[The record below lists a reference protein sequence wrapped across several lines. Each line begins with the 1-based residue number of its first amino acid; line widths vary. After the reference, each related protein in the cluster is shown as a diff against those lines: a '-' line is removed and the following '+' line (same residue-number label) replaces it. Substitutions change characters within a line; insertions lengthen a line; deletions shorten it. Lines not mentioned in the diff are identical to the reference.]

1 MSLSLRFL
9 GGATIEGPEGPLT
22 GRAAQR
28 HRLALLALLAATPG
42 GLSRDKVIAYLWP
55 ESPDDRARRLLSD
68 SLYRIQKAL
77 GEGAVQAA
85 GEGLRLDPDAVPS
98 DVAAFMKAREQGD
111 WQRAVDAYAGPFLDG
126 FHLANAAPFEDWAE
140 GERRRFAQD
149 HLDALE
155 GLAEAH
161 AEAGDRAAAVA
172 CWRRCAAQDPYN
184 SHIAVRL
191 MEAYEAAG
199 NRAAALRH
207 ARIHEQLLEQEFGT
221 PPAPEVLSL
230 TARLRDASSDSAAVA
245 EREGR
250 PTDPP
255 GPSPSPGPSEPTE
268 PLGPIRQAPGAP
280 RRPLPRR
287 RLWSAVIMVLV
298 VGAGL
303 GWVIR
308 STTAPAAA
316 GPPSVAVLPFA
327 NLSDDDE
334 SLYFADG
341 ITEDILTDLSRL
353 VGLRVV
359 ARSSVM
365 RYRDATLPLDE
376 IARELGVTH
385 VLQGSVRRSDATVRI
400 AVQLVDVEQEANIWA
415 QSYDRPLEDI
425 FAVQSDIAR
434 RVAGALHTR
443 LTSGAAARLDRVP
456 TDDVVAYNF
465 YLRGRYFW
473 HRRTQADLAEA
484 AGFFNRAVERDS
496 AYAQAWAGLADAYA
510 VQAFY
515 DYREPA
521 EAYPEAKAAALR
533 ALALD
538 EALAEAHASLGYV
551 TLYYDW
557 DAAAAEASFRRA
569 VELDPS
575 YSIGHQWYGNQLI
588 ATGRF
593 DEAVRAMGRARE
605 VNPLSLIANGALGF
619 ALYYAGRDPEAVE
632 QIDLALEMAPDWDIG
647 HLWRGQA
654 LEAMGR
660 TDEAIATL
668 SRAVELSGGSGI
680 TVAALAH
687 AYATAGATDDARTL
701 LADLIEDRSGGQYR
715 PSFEIAKVYVALGE
729 HAEALRWLERAYD
742 EHSHSMVFLEVDPQ
756 LAALRQ
762 DPSFLRLVER
772 VGLQS

>member
-1 MSLSLRFL
+1 MSFSLRFL

-42 GLSRDKVIAYLWP
+42 GLNRDKVIAYLWP

-85 GEGLRLDPDAVPS
+85 GEELRLDPDAVPS
-98 DVAAFMKAREQGD
+98 DVAAFMTARGQGD

-126 FHLANAAPFEDWAE
+126 FHLANAAPFADWAD

-155 GLAEAH
+155 ALAEAH
-161 AEAGDRAAAVA
+161 TEAGDRAAAVA

-184 SHIAVRL
+184 SRIAVRL

-199 NRAAALRH
+199 NRAGALRH

-221 PPAPEVLSL
+221 APAPEVLSL
-230 TARLRDASSDSAAVA
+230 TTRLRDASSDSAAVA
-245 EREGR
+245 EQDGR
-250 PTDPP
+250 PTDRPE
-255 GPSPSPGPSEPTE
+255 PSSSPGPSESTG
-268 PLGPIRQAPGAP
+268 PLGPIRPAPTAP
-280 RRPLPRR
+280 RRPLR
-287 RLWSAVIMVLV
+287 RLRWSAVIVVLV

-303 GWVIR
+303 SWVIR
-308 STTAPAAA
+308 SATVPAAT
-316 GPPSVAVLPFA
+316 GPPSVAVLPFT

-353 VGLRVV
+353 LGLRVV

-365 RYRDATLPLDE
+365 PYRNATRPLDE

-385 VLQGSVRRSDATVRI
+385 VLQGSVRRSDDAVRI

-456 TDDVVAYNF
+456 TDDVIAYNF

-484 AGFFNRAVERDS
+484 AGFFQRAVERDS

-515 DYREPA
+515 DYRAPA
-521 EAYPEAKAAALR
+521 EAYAEAKRAALR

-538 EALAEAHASLGYV
+538 ETLAEAHASLGYV

-557 DAAAAEASFRRA
+557 DASGAETAFRRA
-569 VELDPS
+569 IELDPS
-575 YSIGHQWYGNQLI
+575 YSIGHQWYGNHLV

-593 DEAVRAMGRARE
+593 DEAARAMGRARE

-619 ALYYAGRDPEAVE
+619 ALYYAGRHRDAVA
-632 QIDLALEMAPDWDIG
+632 QMDLALEMEPDWDLG

-654 LEAMGR
+654 LDAMGR
-660 TDEAIATL
+660 SDEAIATL

-687 AYATAGATDDARTL
+687 TYAAAGATDDARAL
-701 LADLIEDRSGGQYR
+701 LADLIEDRSEGRYR
-715 PSFEIAKVYVALGE
+715 PSFEIAKVYVALGD
-729 HAEALRWLERAYD
+729 HDEALRWLERAYG

-756 LAALRQ
+756 LAPLRQ
-762 DPSFLRLVER
+762 DPSFRRLVER

>member
-1 MSLSLRFL
+1 MSFLLRFL

-42 GLSRDKVIAYLWP
+42 GLNRDKVIAYLWP

-77 GEGAVQAA
+77 GERAVQAA
-85 GEGLRLDPDAVPS
+85 GEELRLDPDAVPS
-98 DVAAFMKAREQGD
+98 DVAAFMMAREHGD

-126 FHLANAAPFEDWAE
+126 FHLANAAPFEDWAD
-140 GERRRFAQD
+140 GERRRFAQAY
-149 HLDALE
+149 LDALE

-161 AEAGDRAAAVA
+161 TEAGDRAAAVA

-184 SHIAVRL
+184 SRIAVRL

-199 NRAAALRH
+199 NRAGALRH

-221 PPAPEVLSL
+221 APAPDVLSL

-245 EREGR
+245 EQEGR
-250 PTDPP
+250 PTDRPER
-255 GPSPSPGPSEPTE
+255 SPSPGPSEPTE
-268 PLGPIRQAPGAP
+268 PPAIRPAPTAP
-280 RRPLPRR
+280 RRPLLRR
-287 RLWSAVIMVLV
+287 RQWSAVIVVLV
-298 VGAGL
+298 VAAGL
-303 GWVIR
+303 WWVIR
-308 STTAPAAA
+308 STTAPAAT
-316 GPPSVAVLPFA
+316 GPPSVAVLPFT

-365 RYRDATLPLDE
+365 PYRNANRPLDE

-385 VLQGSVRRSDATVRI
+385 VLQGSVRRSDDAVRI

-415 QSYDRPLEDI
+415 QSYDRPLADI

-473 HRRTQADLAEA
+473 HRRTQADLADA
-484 AGFFNRAVERDS
+484 AGFFQRAVERDS

-515 DYREPA
+515 DYRAPA
-521 EAYPEAKAAALR
+521 EAYPEAKRAALR

-538 EALAEAHASLGYV
+538 ETLAEAHASLGYV

-557 DAAAAEASFRRA
+557 DAAGAEASFRRA
-569 VELDPS
+569 IELDPS
-575 YSIGHQWYGNQLI
+575 YSIGHQWYGNHLV

-619 ALYYAGRDPEAVE
+619 VHYYAGRDREAVA

-654 LEAMGR
+654 LDGMGR

-687 AYATAGATDDARTL
+687 AYATAGATDDARAL

-756 LAALRQ
+756 LAPVRQ
-762 DPSFLRLVER
+762 DPSFRRLVER